1 MTTSKKPIAKRCTD
15 WGRLRHMSAASI
27 RKGIAANP
35 DANATDEKFWSS
47 ATIVIPTR
55 KKV

>member
-1 MTTSKKPIAKRCTD
+1 
-15 WGRLRHMSAASI
+15 MSAASI